1 MLFYFFELICTGKIV
16 GTADNYIVA
25 EVQYRE
31 GEEEEEEQED
41 KVDYFKQHELIV
53 TLRVWNEKLLV
64 MICYEIVIMTSNLYL
79 TILLGFRYF

>member
-1 MLFYFFELICTGKIV
+1 M

-31 GEEEEEEQED
+31 GEEEEEEEED